1 MESIEFPGLKS
12 AQPTILLPAL
22 PTADLLELIKKLGI
36 VLWVQSN
43 QGFQEI
49 R

>member
-1 MESIEFPGLKS
+1 METEEFPGLKS
-12 AQPTILLPAL
+12 SQPAILLPVL
-22 PTADLLELIKKLGI
+22 PTSDLLELIKKLGI